1 MKKYLIIQNEETET
15 PTDFVASNGAFIKET
30 VVCEIASEY
39 DDKSPSK
46 ILWQWLSLNQIDY
59 SLHKT
64 PSGGFVAADGSEVW
78 QLGESSADLPHLNMT
93 ILVSV
98 VY

>member
-1 MKKYLIIQNEETET
+1 MKKYLIIKNEESET

-30 VVCEIASEY
+30 VLCEIASEY

-64 PSGGFVAADGSEVW
+64 PSGGFVSKDGDNVW
-78 QLGESSADLPHLNMT
+78 SPGEASADLPHLNMT
-93 ILVSV
+93 ILIHI